1 MNTLIIGA
9 PDKHVTDKLCNHK
22 FFNVKFLINN
32 LSDHHQDLNIEEI
45 IKSNIDESFKFVI
58 SGQDQINYQNF
69 FEKNFNIFSF
79 QFMRRGSKTLDIYEL
94 RNYFAYFYYS
104 FFNILKTNKIELI
117 IFFSLPHLGYDLI
130 LYELAK
136 MLKIKTILMYPS
148 IIPKKYFMIKD
159 VDDLGYF
166 NNKIKSSKV
175 DNNIIKNLESLK
187 DNYIQHQNR
196 ANLVFRKNTQKI
208 KLDVRFL
215 KKLILKFFIKLK
227 IIYRD
232 DINAQEKRYKFNLNF
247 IEHSLETILKKKQNK
262 KIVFVPLHRQPE
274 LSTSLLGG
282 NYEDQILI
290 IERLSIFSKNN
301 WIVIVKEN
309 PFQTSFQRDKF
320 FFRRLNYL
328 ENVFFADSKIN
339 SKSILDISDLTAS
352 VAGTIGFE
360 TLLQNKKTLVFGNA
374 WYKNCHGVLK
384 VNDKTTDE
392 EILNFANSN
401 IDKSKT
407 LDDLHNII
415 SSCYDGL
422 IHIKDNKHLYENFDH
437 DENSNL
443 IVDNIYEFIQ
453 KNLNKEF

>member
-22 FFNVKFLINN
+22 FLNVKFLINN
-32 LSDHHQDLNIEEI
+32 LVDCHQDLNTDEI
-45 IKSNIDESFKFVI
+45 IKSNINETFKFKI

-94 RNYFAYFYYS
+94 RNFFAYFYYS

-136 MLKIKTILMYPS
+136 ILKIKTILMHPCF
-148 IIPKKYFMIKD
+148 IPKKYFMIKD
-159 VDDLGYF
+159 IDDLGYF
-166 NNKIKSSKV
+166 DKKTKSTKT
-175 DNNIIKNLESLK
+175 DKNIIKNLESFR
-187 DNYIQHQNR
+187 DNYIQQQKES
-196 ANLVFRKNTQKI
+196 NLAFRKKNKKI
-208 KLDVRFL
+208 KLDARFF
-215 KKLILKFFIKLK
+215 KKLILRVLIKLK

-232 DINAQEKRYKFNLNF
+232 DINAQEKRYKFNLNL
-247 IEHSLETILKKKQNK
+247 IEHSLENILKKKQNK
-262 KIVFVPLHRQPE
+262 KIIFVPLHRQPE
-274 LSTSLLGG
+274 LSTSLFGG

-290 IERLSIFSKNN
+290 IERLSIFSKDN
-301 WIVIVKEN
+301 WIVVVKEN

-320 FFRRLNYL
+320 FFKRLNYL
-328 ENVFFADSKIN
+328 KNVFFVDSTIN

-392 EILNFANSN
+392 EILSFASSN
-401 IDKSKT
+401 IEKSKIF
-407 LDDLHNII
+407 DDLYNII

-422 IHIKDNKHLYENFDH
+422 IHVKDNKHLYENFDH
-437 DENSNL
+437 DENSTL
-443 IVDNIYEFIQ
+443 IVENIYNFIK
-453 KNLNKEF
+453 KNFNKEF